1 MINPRAIA
9 AAAALAFAAA
19 GNAAAQG
26 NKPVTIVVGFGAG
39 GAYHITGVLVS
50 RHMPKYLPGNPTMIV
65 KNMPGAGSI
74 VATNY
79 LANIAPKDGSVM
91 GVISSGVVL
100 EHIFGNPGVKFD
112 PRKLGWLG
120 STSSSVNLCTVWHKA
135 GVNSIE
141 DARNKEISAGSTGR
155 GSRTYTYPSA
165 MNALLGTRFKI
176 VTGYKGLTHLGP
188 ALEQEEVHS
197 VCGYAWEGLKAQRLD
212 WVREGKLKIIAQF
225 ALKKSPLF
233 PDAPLIQDLLKNEVE
248 KKAIDLMVIDT
259 LVAWP
264 VVMPQGI
271 APELLKTYREAFAK
285 TMKDPEFIAD
295 ATKAKRDVDLVTG
308 EDVDKV
314 IASAYAYSKDVIET
328 AKRISGLQ

>member
-1 MINPRAIA
+1 MRPIAIA
-9 AAAALAFAAA
+9 VSTAFALVLAS
-19 GNAAAQG
+19 NAQAQG
-26 NKPVTIVVGFGAG
+26 SKPVTIMVGFGAG

-50 RHMPKYLPGNPTMIV
+50 RHMPKYLPGKPTMIV

-79 LANIAPKDGSVM
+79 MANVAPKDGSM
-91 GVISSGVVL
+91 LAVISSGVVL
-100 EHIFGNPGVKFD
+100 EHIFGNPRVKFD

-120 STSSSVNLCTVWHKA
+120 SMSSSVNLCTVWHTA

-141 DARNKEISAGSTGR
+141 DAKKKEVSAGSTGR
-155 GSRTYTYPSA
+155 GSRTYTYPAA
-165 MNALLGTRFKI
+165 MNALLGTKFKI
-176 VTGYKGLTHLGP
+176 VSGYKGLTQLGP

-212 WVREGKLKIIAQF
+212 WVKEGKLKIIAQF
-225 ALKKSPLF
+225 GLKKNPLF
-233 PDAPLIQDLLKNEVE
+233 PDAPLIQDLLKNDVD

-264 VVMPQGI
+264 VTAPPGM
-271 APELLKTYREAFAK
+271 APELLKTYRDAFAK

-295 ATKAKRDVDLVTG
+295 AAKAKRDVDLVSG
-308 EDVDKV
+308 EEVDKA
-314 IASAYAYSKDVIET
+314 IESAYSYSKDVIET
-328 AKRISGLQ
+328 AKRVSGLK